1 MNAVEVSQVTAAYLP
16 VLPDPV
22 FTTHLHEYLVS
33 LRPTEPIWYPN
44 RGRDLTIVQLNIT
57 FRYDPHASDVG
68 PWVFDRAIAYAGDGD
83 GFTHQIRWTAKSKP
97 ERIPRWLPH
106 LITMHTPHTSH
117 TSHTPWVDGG

>member
-1 MNAVEVSQVTAAYLP
+1 MNAAEVSQVTAAYLP

-68 PWVFDRAIAYAGDGD
+68 PWVFDRAIAYAGDGG
-83 GFTHQIRWTAKSKP
+83 GFTHQVLRPT
-97 ERIPRWLPH
+97 RV
-106 LITMHTPHTSH
+106 TSWRPKE
-117 TSHTPWVDGG
+117 SGVVSFDVRAAEGSAAYVAQLNVVR